1 MTKGST
7 VLKRLIILL
16 VILLIPLGVGL
27 LFTYDVIKIEWIST
41 MKIQPV
47 AKPQRDPLPM
57 PDRSIPIQGA
67 SYIAGLGA
75 PVNPVPADSVSLTR
89 GQQLFNTYCSLCHGT
104 KGDGKG
110 PFWTFLAKHPPANL
124 LSADIKNGSDGT
136 IFITI
141 TNGVSGAMPA
151 MRENLP
157 AARDRWDVVNYV
169 RKLEQASP

>member
-1 MTKGST
+1 MI
-7 VLKRLIILL
+7 KRLLLLL
-16 VILLIPLGVGL
+16 VIILIPLAVGL

-47 AKPQRDPLPM
+47 AKPQRDPLPL

-67 SYIAGLGA
+67 AYIAGLGA
-75 PVNPVPADSVSLTR
+75 PVNPIPADNVSLTR
-89 GQQLFNTYCSLCHGT
+89 GQQLFNSYCALCHGT
-104 KGDGKG
+104 AGDGKG
-110 PFWTFLAKHPPANL
+110 PFANFLTKTKPANL
-124 LSADIKNGSDGT
+124 LSIDMRNGSDGA

-157 AARDRWDVVNYV
+157 TTRDRWDVVNYV
-169 RKLEQASP
+169 RKLQQAAP